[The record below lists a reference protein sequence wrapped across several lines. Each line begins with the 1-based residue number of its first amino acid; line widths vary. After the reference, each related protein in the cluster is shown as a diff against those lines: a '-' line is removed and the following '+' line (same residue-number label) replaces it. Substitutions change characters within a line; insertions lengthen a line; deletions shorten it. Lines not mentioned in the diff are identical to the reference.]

1 MESKL
6 QLYLKGKLGWARGAV
21 GLGDKSSE
29 TNEKV
34 QGEEGATQKRSRNC
48 LSLEAILY
56 VIEE

>member
-6 QLYLKGKLGWARGAV
+6 QLYLKGKLGGRGGAV

-34 QGEEGATQKRSRNC
+34 
-48 LSLEAILY
+48 
-56 VIEE
+56 